1 MAKIRVNKNKNY
13 SVISNYHLQDKKLS
27 LKAKGLMCLMLSLP
41 ENWDYSIK
49 GLTKIV
55 KENETA
61 VINAL
66 KELKANGYLV
76 INKLNPSETKSG
88 KYEYVYDIYETPK
101 QDTDF
106 QDLENQAL
114 ENQDLEN
121 QDLENLPLELNT
133 NIINTKNKINNN
145 IYNIYGK
152 FKRIKLTDDEYERL
166 VKDYG
171 KDIIEKQIELL
182 DEYVESNNNKN
193 KYTNFNL
200 VLRRSLREHWFDKNR
215 FIYGKNEVK
224 VKKNDY
230 TEAYKERLKQEVE
243 EL

>member
-66 KELKANGYLV
+66 KELKLNGYLV

-88 KYEYVYDIYETPK
+88 KYEYVYDIFEAPK
-101 QDTDF
+101 QDTGF
-106 QDLENQAL
+106 QDL

-133 NIINTKNKINNN
+133 NILNTNKINTN

-152 FKRIKLTDDEYERL
+152 FKRIKLTDDEYKRL
-166 VKDYG
+166 VNDYG
-171 KDIIEKQIELL
+171 KEIIDKQIELL
-182 DEYVESNNNKN
+182 DEYIEINNNKN
-193 KYTNFNL
+193 KYSNLNL
-200 VLRRSLREHWFDKNR
+200 VLRKSLREHWFDKNR
-215 FIYGKNEVK
+215 QYINSNNDVK
-224 VKKNDY
+224 VKKNGY
-230 TEAYKERLKQEVE
+230 AEAYIERLNQEVE

>member
-27 LKAKGLMCLMLSLP
+27 LKAKGLMCLILSLP

-101 QDTDF
+101 QDTGF
-106 QDLENQAL
+106 QDLENQA
-114 ENQDLEN
+114 LEN

-152 FKRIKLTDDEYERL
+152 FKRIKLTDDEYNRL
-166 VKDYG
+166 INDYG
-171 KDIIEKQIELL
+171 KDIIEKQIDLL

-193 KYTNFNL
+193 KYTNYNI
-200 VLRRSLREHWFDKNR
+200 VLRRSLREHWFDKTR
-215 FIYGKNEVK
+215 FIYTKNEVK

>member
-66 KELKANGYLV
+66 KELKEHGYLV
-76 INKLNPSETKSG
+76 INKLNPSETASG
-88 KYEYVYDIYETPK
+88 KYEYVYDIFEIPK
-101 QDTDF
+101 QDIGF

-114 ENQDLEN
+114 ENQG
-121 QDLENLPLELNT
+121 LENLPLEINT
-133 NIINTKNKINNN
+133 NIINTKNKINNK

-152 FKRIKLTDDEYERL
+152 FKRIKLTDDEYNRL
-166 VKDYG
+166 INDYG
-171 KDIIEKQIELL
+171 KDVIERQIELL

-193 KYTNFNL
+193 KYTNYNI

-215 FIYGKNEVK
+215 FNTTRNEVK

-230 TEAYKERLKQEVE
+230 TEAYKQRLKQEVE

>member
-66 KELKANGYLV
+66 KELKEHGYLV
-76 INKLNPSETKSG
+76 INKLNPSETASG
-88 KYEYVYDIYETPK
+88 KYEYVYDIFEVPK
-101 QDTDF
+101 QDIGF
-106 QDLENQAL
+106 QDL

-121 QDLENLPLELNT
+121 QDLENLPLEINT
-133 NIINTKNKINNN
+133 NIINTKNKINNK

-152 FKRIKLTDDEYERL
+152 FKRIKLTDDEYNRL
-166 VKDYG
+166 INDYG
-171 KDIIEKQIELL
+171 KDIIERQIELL

-215 FIYGKNEVK
+215 FNTTINEDK